1 MTQPSTSDARSDQLS
16 WKRRN
21 GYWWQLRL
29 RLRFTHALLISFL
42 IHAFLL
48 TLQFD
53 ISGLGMPKDVFG
65 KMDGRGAE
73 PMLSV
78 VLAPSVNEISKLS
91 TDTPIAQETP
101 TGKSS
106 DQKEPVKNA
115 VESPKSSKASIEPTV
130 SISLSNSQAFIA
142 NIKIE
147 QPITVQPSLSES
159 LPKPHRTK
167 LQRIKI
173 GAVKKISSLV
183 VAELVESSQQESIRE
198 ITNPAVV
205 QPIISVLDTL
215 QKPEFSVPPMV
226 AASSPIALAES
237 KGKNSETQR
246 LEKNESEAKKIADLK
261 QEEVQQ
267 ELQRQDAIKQ
277 ASIKEETLKQEN
289 IKKEA
294 ALQEVSRNEAQ
305 RQESIRQESL
315 IQESLRQEAVRREAV
330 RQEAAQQELA
340 RQNAARNEMQRQEV
354 ARQES
359 LKQESLKQDA
369 LKQDAVRRETARQEA
384 AQQELA
390 RQNAVR
396 NEMQRQ
402 EVARQESL
410 KQESLRQDALKQDA
424 VRRETARQEAAQ
436 QELVRQNTARN
447 EMQRLETARQESLK
461 QESLRQEALK
471 QDAVRREIARQEA
484 AQQELVRQNAARN
497 EMQRLETARQE
508 SLKQES
514 LRQEAL
520 KQDAVRRE
528 TARQEA
534 AQQELARQNSVRNEM
549 QRQEAAR
556 QNVLRNEAFS
566 DGRNLT
572 VDSLQTGTK
581 NAQTGAV
588 KSTSIPSQSGVVNSA
603 SNIQSDSQIK
613 PQRERLT
620 SVEAVLS
627 ARPSERKV
635 ESTPDNSRR
644 LTFGRMNRDV
654 RLLMLAEGWRQK
666 VEQKADFE
674 LLRSAK
680 TDHYVDPI
688 VKVAVRRDGSV
699 ESIEFSISS
708 GVPAI
713 DDAVRKVIEKL
724 APFEPLPADIAID
737 YDVVEYKRIWTFGD
751 GLRLV
756 YGGR

>member
-471 QDAVRREIARQEA
+471 QDAVRRE
-484 AQQELVRQNAARN
+484 
-497 EMQRLETARQE
+497 
-508 SLKQES
+508 
-514 LRQEAL
+514 
-520 KQDAVRRE
+520 